1 MKASQASLHQC
12 VLLLTRRIRGQH
24 RLDSRH
30 AKTSWLKLVIS
41 HQKDLRDLRP
51 RVVLEVRLMFVLVG

>member
-12 VLLLTRRIRGQH
+12 VLLLTRRIRCQH

-30 AKTSWLKLVIS
+30 ENTSWLKLVIS

-51 RVVLEVRLMFVLVG
+51 RVVLEVRLLLVFVG

>member
-1 MKASQASLHQC
+1 MKASQASLHQR
-12 VLLLTRRIRGQH
+12 VLLLTRRIRGQR

-30 AKTSWLKLVIS
+30 ENTSWLKLVIS